1 MWRDISSRIEDF
13 KMDLS
18 DNDVIEGNLGF
29 KIMAPNPVYDT
40 NKNVIFGSKLG
51 RISLEK
57 IKL

>member
-1 MWRDISSRIEDF
+1 
-13 KMDLS
+13 MDLS

-57 IKL
+57 TENCSG